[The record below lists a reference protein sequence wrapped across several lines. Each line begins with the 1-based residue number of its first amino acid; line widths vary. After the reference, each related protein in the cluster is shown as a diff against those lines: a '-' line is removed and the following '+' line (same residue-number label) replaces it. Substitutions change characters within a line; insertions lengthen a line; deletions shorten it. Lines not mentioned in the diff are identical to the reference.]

1 MQILAGALPD
11 TRLRGR
17 HMFHGSIPA
26 PLRSIIYEHAGA
38 WPETDIYVGCS
49 GNFTI
54 ERVLH
59 SRFDNA
65 RPVHD
70 NDITASTRRSP
81 PATGGHS

>member
-1 MQILAGALPD
+1 
-11 TRLRGR
+11 
-17 HMFHGSIPA
+17 MFHGSIPA